1 MKINE
6 VLLKEIDVKVEKF
19 KTKNMV
25 VELDGRKYQWTGQSW
40 IDVTN
45 AIKNSDGKLQG
56 AKKAPQEIQDR
67 LNAGFPEEPKNN
79 QDPQQDPKLV
89 NKFKKPGKPPIPAGV
104 IASRLLGAGDES
116 TYPDLL
122 QKGRGQYAKIFPD
135 AGLLNI
141 KGTNAEGMTYKG
153 IEVDKV
159 LVPVHF
165 VNNDQIIKNNHMF
178 YVLDGRIEQFRKID
192 KNDKHFYQHWAFV
205 TRHIL
210 IY

>member
-1 MKINE
+1 M
-6 VLLKEIDVKVEKF
+6 
-19 KTKNMV
+19 
-25 VELDGRKYQWTGQSW
+25 
-40 IDVTN
+40 
-45 AIKNSDGKLQG
+45 
-56 AKKAPQEIQDR
+56 
-67 LNAGFPEEPKNN
+67 
-79 QDPQQDPKLV
+79 
-89 NKFKKPGKPPIPAGV
+89 
-104 IASRLLGAGDES
+104 GAGDES

-192 KNDKHFYQHWAFV
+192 KNDKQGLAV
-205 TRHIL
+205 TKGIVNAIKSINSGSSLLQRAKDYVGDFFDPDQVNRSGYDVLQRPNADRSALGVGAQRAVGGIEKGVGA
-210 IY
+210 IARGIGKVFGKK